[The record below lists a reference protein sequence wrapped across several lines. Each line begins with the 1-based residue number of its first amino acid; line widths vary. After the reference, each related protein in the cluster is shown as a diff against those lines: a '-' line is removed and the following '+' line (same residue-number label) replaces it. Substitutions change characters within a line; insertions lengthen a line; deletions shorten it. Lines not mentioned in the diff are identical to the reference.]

1 MKLTQLKEIM
11 HRGAS
16 RGWPGGAVTTY
27 RWDGLLSHV
36 VTVFDG
42 ASRAIP
48 NPESSLELECGIAGA
63 QAFKVRF
70 TDGTEEA
77 EVERWLAHEVDGL
90 TIADLVG
97 VTAWRLEQAE
107 ARIAE
112 ALDALDDSRGL
123 DWADIVAEVGAI
135 LRGEA

>member
-11 HRGAS
+11 YRRAS
-16 RGWPGGAVTTY
+16 KARPGGALSTY

-36 VTVFDG
+36 VTVFD
-42 ASRAIP
+42 ASARLVP
-48 NPESSLELECGIAGA
+48 DVHSSLELECGIAGA
-63 QAFKVRF
+63 QACEVRF
-70 TDGTEEA
+70 TDADEEA
-77 EVERWLAHEVDGL
+77 QIARWLAHEVDGL

-112 ALDALDDSRGL
+112 ALDALDGSRGL